1 MFASDLSI
9 FLVGAIFLD
18 SHAFARKKGVSTFQG
33 NDAAFFWPFSVLKIY
48 ISVLINLY
56 SVRSE

>member
-48 ISVLINLY
+48 ISVLIR
-56 SVRSE
+56 VRSE